1 MFEALKIYKGQTIKL
16 EETYKTLTEFGY
28 TRVGA
33 ITEEGDFSAK
43 GENIFIFPVTFEYPI
58 RIELFHDKVESI
70 KTVDIVSYRGI
81 SEHEMVMVLPI
92 TGMLR
97 KRKYSPS
104 KAHKETDP
112 INSFVDIE
120 PSDYV
125 VHVDYGIGRY
135 LGFERLK
142 KKNSFAEHLAIEY
155 KGGDRLYVPLDDL
168 NKVQK
173 YLGFAKKPHKL
184 YRIGSRKWSLT
195 KERARKGIKTVAM
208 EILEI
213 QAKRNTMKGFAY
225 SEDTDW
231 QKALEKAFPYRETKD
246 QTEATVRVKADMRQT
261 RPMDRLLCG
270 DVGYGK
276 TEVALRAAFKACMDN
291 KQVAILVPTTILA
304 EQHYSTF
311 TERMKE
317 FPVNIGMLSRFRTRM
332 EQKNILQG
340 VSSGSIDIIIGTHRL
355 LSGDVIFKDLGLV
368 IIDEEQRFG
377 VKHKEK
383 LKYFRLV
390 VDVLTLTATPIPRTL
405 YLALMG
411 GRDISVID
419 TPPLER
425 LPVKTYISEFKEGV
439 IASAVKKE
447 IKRKGQVY
455 FVHNRVE
462 GIGKV
467 AARLKKMFPLARITT
482 AHGRMKEKGLEKTMS
497 EFVKGNIDILVCT
510 TIIES
515 GIDIPNANTI
525 FINRADMFGLA
536 DLYQLRGRVGRFN
549 RRAFC
554 YLVVDRIEALTG
566 EMKKRLHTIKK
577 YQELG
582 SGFKVAM
589 QDLQIRGAG
598 NLLGTQQHGFI
609 ESIGFDLYCRL
620 LRDAIESSKR
630 GIRHT
635 RGGPPPNR
643 YS

>member
-1 MFEALKIYKGQTIKL
+1 MFEALKIYKGQRIDL
-16 EETYKTLTEFGY
+16 EETYKVLTEFGY
-28 TRVGA
+28 TRGGGIA
-33 ITEEGDFSAK
+33 EEGDFSAK
-43 GENIFIFPVTFEYPI
+43 GENLLIFPVTFEYPI
-58 RIELFHDKVESI
+58 RVELFHNKVEGI
-70 KTVDIVSYRGI
+70 KTVDAASYRTI
-81 SEHEMVMVLPI
+81 SEHEMVIVLPI
-92 TGMLR
+92 SGMLR
-97 KRKYSPS
+97 KRKYRPP
-104 KAHKETDP
+104 KTHKETDP
-112 INSFVDIE
+112 IDSFVDIE

-135 LGFERLK
+135 LGLERLK
-142 KKNSFAEHLAIEY
+142 TKSGFGEHLVIEY
-155 KGGDRLYVPLDDL
+155 KGGDKLYVPFDDL
-168 NKVQK
+168 HKVQK
-173 YLGFAKKPHKL
+173 YLGFAKKPPKL
-184 YRIGSRKWSLT
+184 YRLGSPGWSLV
-195 KERARKGIKTVAM
+195 KERARKGAKAVAA

-213 QAKRNTMKGFAY
+213 QAKRSTMKGFAY
-225 SEDTDW
+225 SGDTDW
-231 QKALEKAFPYRETKD
+231 QKALEEAFPYKETGD
-246 QTEATVRVKADMRQT
+246 QTKATARVKRDMQESK
-261 RPMDRLLCG
+261 PMDRLLCG

-304 EQHYSTF
+304 EQHHSTF

-317 FPVNIGMLSRFRTRM
+317 FPVNIGMLSRFKTKP
-332 EQKNILQG
+332 EQRNILKG
-340 VSSGSIDIIIGTHRL
+340 LAAGSVDIIIGTHRL
-355 LSGDVIFKDLGLV
+355 LSGDVAFKDLGLV

-419 TPPLER
+419 TPPLAR
-425 LPVKTYISEFKEGV
+425 TPVKTHISEFDDRL
-439 IASAVKKE
+439 ITTAIRKE

-462 GIGKV
+462 GIEKIS
-467 AARLKKMFPLARITT
+467 ARLKKLLPAARITT
-482 AHGRMKEKGLEKTMS
+482 AHGRMKEKELEKTMS
-497 EFVKGNIDILVCT
+497 EFIMGNIDVLVCT

-554 YLVVDRIEALTG
+554 YLVVDRIGALTG
-566 EMKKRLHTIKK
+566 DVQKRLHTIKK

-582 SGFKVAM
+582 AGFKIAM

-598 NLLGTQQHGFI
+598 NLLGVQQHGFI

-620 LRDAIESSKR
+620 LRDAIEACK
-630 GIRHT
+630 
-635 RGGPPPNR
+635 
-643 YS
+643 